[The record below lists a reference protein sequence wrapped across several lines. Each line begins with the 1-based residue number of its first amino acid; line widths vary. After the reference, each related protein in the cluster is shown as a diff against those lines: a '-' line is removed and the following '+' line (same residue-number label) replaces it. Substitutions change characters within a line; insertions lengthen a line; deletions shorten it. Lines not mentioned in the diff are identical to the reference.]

1 MTPGD
6 TAARDALR
14 VRQGDGARYDAE
26 AAPHDDLLQ
35 ARRGTAY
42 FARKLNELSDVELS
56 GPSHL
61 PGCTR
66 AHIVTQISYHAR
78 TLAHLL
84 DRARTGSAQPI
95 SPDSEARASEVALG
109 ATLPPRA
116 LRSLFRHAEV
126 HLNVEWRDLADQDW
140 NAALH
145 LPDGRVVVARE
156 TPMLRA
162 SKVWQAAIH
171 LNNGARA
178 KDIPETVQA
187 ACLGSPNSE
196 GTPIHAG
203 GEPLDR

>member
-1 MTPGD
+1 MIPED
-6 TAARDALR
+6 TVARYALR
-14 VRQGDGARYDAE
+14 VRQGGGARYDAE
-26 AAPHDDLLQ
+26 TAPHDDLLQ

-42 FARKLNELSDVELS
+42 FARKLNELSDVDLS

-61 PGCTR
+61 PGWTR
-66 AHIVTQISYHAR
+66 AHIVSQTSYHAR

-84 DRARTGSAQPI
+84 EAARTGGAQPA
-95 SPDSEARASEVALG
+95 PPGSEARASEIALG

-145 LPDGRVVVARE
+145 LPDGRVIAARE

-162 SKVWQAAIH
+162 SKVWRAAID
-171 LNNGARA
+171 LNNGGRV
-178 KDIPETVQA
+178 KDIPETVQF
-187 ACLGSPNSE
+187 ACLGSPNRE
-196 GTPIHAG
+196 HPPIPAD
-203 GEPLDR
+203 GEQ